1 MLLAMARWRSARPSS
16 ALLRA
21 AELTDSS
28 TVTCFVVKYFD
39 GRSVALSVS
48 YPCSSL
54 LAIGY
59 HSGGVR
65 RGPTPQT
72 GRLSGSELKRVE
84 RLSGSSSSRPSE
96 LVEPRC
102 HASSSSAGHF
112 DKLSTALDELDPPG
126 TGQAVTSR

>member
-28 TVTCFVVKYFD
+28 TITCFVVKYFD

-72 GRLSGSELKRVE
+72 GRLSGSPATQAGRAPKWVE
-84 RLSGSSSSRPSE
+84 RLSGSGSSRPSE

-102 HASSSSAGHF
+102 HASASSAGHF
-112 DKLSTALDELDPPG
+112 DRLSTALDELDPPG
-126 TGQAVTSR
+126 